1 MPTKH
6 RHHCGDE
13 LKLGTRVV
21 ITSTKQSPS
30 LHFWRWAC
38 SSSLTDFGQVSVLAL
53 LPTEYRLQCRQY
65 SSDSAAHEQ
74 LSIALQH
81 YTPFWLFV
89 GRFYPWW
96 LLQQGLSTSMFFSTI
111 YSSMQFWVEKIQNKF
126 KQSDEF
132 IFAGFPQEI
141 FKQGSR
147 HETYCNALFHT
158 GWFDIQNRE
167 NVTVNGSPKT
177 LLFFNEHGHTEL
189 DIDRQTYALI
199 GKSKRHRIFISVKM
213 ETPLSK

>member
-6 RHHCGDE
+6 RHHSGDE

-38 SSSLTDFGQVSVLAL
+38 SSRLTDFGQVSVLA

-65 SSDSAAHEQ
+65 SSDSAAHEH
-74 LSIALQH
+74 SPAALYTFLTFCWPFLPVVAAAARTQH
-81 YTPFWLFV
+81 INV
-89 GRFYPWW
+89 
-96 LLQQGLSTSMFFSTI
+96 LQYHI
-111 YSSMQFWVEKIQNKF
+111 EYSSMQFWVEKIQNKF

-167 NVTVNGSPKT
+167 NVTANGSPKT

-189 DIDRQTYALI
+189 DIDRQMYALI
-199 GKSKRHRIFISVKM
+199 SKSTRHRIFISVKM